1 MAGPAGPNGQA
12 ERPAGIHGWWL
23 RQWFG
28 PSNGAQRVASAL
40 LRPLAALYGLLQRRD
55 RRRREQL
62 AHRQPQPACA
72 VVVVGNL
79 VVGGAGKTPL
89 TIALV
94 QALQAAGR
102 RPGVVSRGYG
112 RRSRQPLAVS
122 LDADAAEVGDEP
134 LLIHRRTGAP
144 LQVGEDRVDA
154 ARRLLARAPEVDV
167 IVADDG
173 LQHRQLRRDVEV
185 IVFDER
191 GIGNGLLLPAGPLR
205 EPFEPQ
211 PPAAALVVYNAAA
224 PSTPWPGHLAQRRL
238 QATVCL
244 LQDWLAG
251 RHDRAQPLASLRGQT
266 LLALAGI
273 AVPQRFFSAL
283 QAEGLRIEPLP
294 QPDHAAYD
302 QPPWAAGTPAVITTE
317 KDAVKLARWAG
328 GATRVWVLGLDSTLP
343 AAFTAALLQRL
354 PAASTPART

>member
-1 MAGPAGPNGQA
+1 MAGRGRGSGQA
-12 ERPAGIHGWWL
+12 WGQAWWL

-28 PSNGAQRVASAL
+28 PRNGLTLLLQSLARLYRV
-40 LRPLAALYGLLQRRD
+40 LQRRD
-55 RRRREQL
+55 RARRERL
-62 AHRQPQPACA
+62 ARQQPQPDCA

-79 VVGGAGKTPL
+79 VVGGAGKTPV

-94 QALQAAGR
+94 QALQAAGQ

-122 LDADAAEVGDEP
+122 VDADAADVGDEP

-144 LQVGEDRVDA
+144 VQVGEDRADA
-154 ARRLLARAPEVDV
+154 ARRLLARAPQLDV

-191 GIGNGLLLPAGPLR
+191 GVGNGLLLPAGPLR

-224 PSTPWPGHLAQRRL
+224 PSTAWPGHLAQRRL
-238 QATVCL
+238 QAAACPL
-244 LQDWLAG
+244 PDWLAG
-251 RHDRAQPLASLRGQT
+251 RHDRAQPLSSLRGQP

-273 AVPQRFFSAL
+273 AVPQRFFAML
-283 QAEGLRIEPLP
+283 QAEGLSIEPLAR
-294 QPDHAAYD
+294 PDHDAYE
-302 QPPWAAGTPAVITTE
+302 QPPWTPGTPAVITTE

-328 GATRVWVLGLDSTLP
+328 GATRVWVLGLDLALP

-354 PAASTPART
+354 PAPVPAPRP

>member
-1 MAGPAGPNGQA
+1 MGEA
-12 ERPAGIHGWWL
+12 WWL

-28 PSNGAQRVASAL
+28 PSNGTAAAL
-40 LRPLAALYGLLQRRD
+40 LKPLAALYGRLQRRD
-55 RRRREQL
+55 RRRREEL
-62 AHRQPQPACA
+62 ALQQPQPECA

-79 VVGGAGKTPL
+79 VVGGAGKTPV

-112 RRSRQPLAVS
+112 RLSRQPLAVTI
-122 LDADAAEVGDEP
+122 DADAAEVGDEP
-134 LLIHRRTGAP
+134 LLIHRRTGVP
-144 LQVGEDRVDA
+144 VQVGEDRADA
-154 ARRLLARAPEVDV
+154 ARRLLARAPQLDV

-211 PPAAALVVYNAAA
+211 PPAAALVVYSAGT
-224 PSTPWPGHLAQRRL
+224 PSTPWPGHLAQRCL
-238 QATVCL
+238 QPAACP

-251 RHDRAQPLASLRGQT
+251 RHDRAQPLSSLRGQP

-273 AVPQRFFSAL
+273 AVPQRFFAAL
-283 QAEGLRIEPLP
+283 QAEGLSIDPLP
-294 QPDHAAYD
+294 RPDHDAYE
-302 QPPWAAGTPAVITTE
+302 QPPWPAGTPAVITTE

-328 GATRVWVLGLDSTLP
+328 GATRVWVLGLDLMLP

-354 PAASTPART
+354 PPASTPVRP